1 MAQTFEQFVRDW
13 MSHRIVAVGSDMDA
27 DDRDYMVRRR
37 ADELRELARQ
47 RDFEAE
53 LAEAAQPYGGVSN
66 YVRQMYKDIEE
77 SRRSPDTELQ

>member
-13 MSHRIVAVGSDMDA
+13 MSHRIVALGFDMEA

-37 ADELRELARQ
+37 ADELWELARQ
-47 RDFEAE
+47 RGFQKE

-77 SRRSPDTELQ
+77 SRQGPVTPLQ

>member
-13 MSHRIVAVGSDMDA
+13 MSHRIVALGPDMEA
-27 DDRDYMVRRR
+27 DDRDYTVRRR
-37 ADELRELARQ
+37 ADELWELARQ
-47 RDFEAE
+47 RGFQSE

-77 SRRSPDTELQ
+77 SRRSPGTQLQ